1 MVLHRHGAYWGRR
14 FAAPTRRGRSVRGA
28 ARRGNRATDRCV
40 AGPELRVYRKRSS
53 GTDHRARVDG
63 DRLRLVPR
71 VALSAAKPGA
81 EASPSKVCA
90 GQGGIGLA
98 RWAGRRLPC
107 SLPDGLKAAFL
118 SRTYGR
124 TTHTIRPIPQVLA
137 LSHILLSQNSNMILF
152 RFYSRIIVL
161 SLF

>member
-90 GQGGIGLA
+90 GQGHWPGAVGWQAPLFTSGWTQVGIFVPYVWMDHPYHTAHTTG
-98 RWAGRRLPC
+98 AG
-107 SLPDGLKAAFL
+107 SV
-118 SRTYGR
+118 SYT
-124 TTHTIRPIPQVLA
+124 PIPK
-137 LSHILLSQNSNMILF
+137 
-152 RFYSRIIVL
+152 
-161 SLF
+161 